1 MRIDHDLHV
10 HTSLSA
16 CCSDAESTPAKIIER
31 AAENGLKLIG
41 FADHMWD
48 PTRPGASDWYRPQ
61 DLAHVQRTRE
71 LIPEDTRG
79 VRVLVGCESEYCG
92 DGKVGISPEAAAE
105 LDFVLLP
112 MSHLHMKGFVEPPGT
127 DTPQDVAELMVRR
140 FREVVGLGLATG
152 LAHPFLPCGHTEE
165 VDAIIACITDSQ
177 FHECFGLAADAGV
190 SIEIT
195 IGFFP
200 GCRGVTL
207 EGFHDE
213 TFLRVL
219 SLAKGAGCRFHFAS
233 DAHRLD
239 GIGDVKK
246 LEPYTLA
253 LGINAGDI
261 TPVAS

>member
-1 MRIDHDLHV
+1 MRVDHDLHV

-16 CCSDAESTPAKIIER
+16 CCADGQSTPAKIIQR
-31 AAENGLKLIG
+31 AADTGLRLIG

-48 PTRPGASDWYRPQ
+48 RTRPGASDWYRPQ
-61 DLAHVQRTRE
+61 DLDHVVRTRE
-71 LIPEDTRG
+71 LIPEDTCG

-127 DTPQDVAELMVRR
+127 DTARDVADLMVRR

-152 LAHPFLPCGHTEE
+152 IAHPFLPCGHVDE
-165 VDAIIACITDSQ
+165 VDEIIGCIADGQ
-177 FHECFGLAADAGV
+177 FTECFGLAADAGV

-195 IGFFP
+195 LGFFP
-200 GCRGVTL
+200 GCRGP
-207 EGFHDE
+207 EPDGFHDD

-219 SLAKGAGCRFHFAS
+219 SLAKETGCRFHFAS

-239 GIGDVKK
+239 GIGDVRK
-246 LEPYTLA
+246 LVPYVNA
-253 LGINAGDI
+253 LGLTRADI
-261 TPVAS
+261 TPLVC